1 MSPTL
6 KATAARTLL
15 VLTAFCAING
25 CAVSQTLKGV
35 PWGIQYSVN
44 PVYPNGYD
52 VTAVSERGLSFEIL
66 KDAWMKKAAQL
77 ANGQKYKTSPLTSR
91 VREHAVDNPY
101 VPAMTETRTVTG
113 TVSILGR

>member
-1 MSPTL
+1 MYPTL
-6 KATAARTLL
+6 KASAGRTLL
-15 VLTAFCAING
+15 LLAAFFAITG

-52 VTAVSERGLSFEIL
+52 VTAVSERDLSFEIL

-77 ANGQKYKTSPLTSR
+77 ANGRKYKASPLTSR

-101 VPAMTETRTVTG
+101 VPAMTETRTVSG
-113 TVSILGR
+113 TVSILSR